1 MSTQEKV
8 VLDVSSR
15 ENSGKGVARK
25 LRVEGLVP
33 AVCYGLNTDARKL
46 QVPIDSIVKLFDNPK
61 RYNVLFDLKIDED
74 TVIKDVM
81 VKSYQLSPVRRDL
94 LHVDFYVV
102 DLKQPILARVPLKSI
117 GRPKG
122 VRIGGILN
130 VIRPDIDIKA
140 RPMDIP
146 VSIDVEVSHLE
157 AGDTI
162 LADDIT
168 LPEGVN
174 AGYKSNYGLFRL
186 VMPRKR
192 TELEEAEDTA
202 AVAEA

>member
-8 VLDVSSR
+8 VLEVSSR

-33 AVCYGLNTDARKL
+33 AVCYGLNTEAKKL
-46 QVPIDSIVKLFDNPK
+46 QVPVDSIVKLFDNPK
-61 RYNVLFDLKIDED
+61 RYNVLFDLKIDGE
-74 TVIKDVM
+74 TVIEDVM

-102 DLKQPILARVPLKSI
+102 DLKQPIHARVPIKSV
-117 GRPKG
+117 GRAKG
-122 VRIGGILN
+122 VRLGGILN

-140 RPMDIP
+140 RPLDIP
-146 VSIDVEVSHLE
+146 VSIDVDVSHLE
-157 AGDTI
+157 PGQTI
-162 LADDIT
+162 LANDLT
-168 LPEGVN
+168 LPEGVEP
-174 AGYKSNYGLFRL
+174 GYKSNYGLFRV

-192 TELEEAEDTA
+192 A
-202 AVAEA
+202 AVAATEGEATA